1 MTPNE
6 TTRLIPSNQS
16 GRTTEESLELGEL
29 SDRVASPSSWNCC
42 CNESGKSFV
51 FGAFDGLISS
61 LSIISAC
68 SGGGL
73 SGNTIL
79 IVGFATLL
87 SNSLTMG
94 ISEFLSSRAHKEF
107 LQAEK
112 RREMWEFKHYKD
124 GEIQEMIKRF
134 EARGMVKKDAEL
146 VVGKMAQYENF
157 FVGLMV
163 SEELGLQI
171 PENDDLELFTDAL
184 VMFVSF
190 CLFGALPII
199 FYLFGFMQM
208 LSDHD
213 LYILSSSLSLLI
225 ISGLGMVKSTFSS
238 ASVYYSGFEALSMG
252 IIAASISYV
261 TGALLANLINQT

>member
-1 MTPNE
+1 
-6 TTRLIPSNQS
+6 
-16 GRTTEESLELGEL
+16 
-29 SDRVASPSSWNCC
+29 
-42 CNESGKSFV
+42 
-51 FGAFDGLISS
+51 
-61 LSIISAC
+61 
-68 SGGGL
+68 
-73 SGNTIL
+73 
-79 IVGFATLL
+79 
-87 SNSLTMG
+87 
-94 ISEFLSSRAHKEF
+94 
-107 LQAEK
+107 
-112 RREMWEFKHYKD
+112 
-124 GEIQEMIKRF
+124 MIKRF

-208 LSDHD
+208 LFDHD

-261 TGALLANLINQT
+261 TGALLANLINQTWKPPHRTIDISKNSRPETYTKDQTSGSFVI